1 MDSSSKVSGRNAFQM
16 FLPFSTTLISMLAFV
31 RGLSLFFPL
40 LSDRVDQS
48 FIYADIIS
56 WQQQ

>member
-16 FLPFSTTLISMLAFV
+16 FLPFSTNLISMLAFV